1 MSALSRLIAPEPPDN
16 ALRFAGAGGH
26 VESYFFRAND
36 PARPRAFWLKQT
48 ILAPLDGQPVAESW
62 FIWFD
67 GEKNRTIAQRA
78 TQPFEQAHFVGS
90 GETSIHLETSAITV
104 ELAPEG
110 SARGQLDAP
119 EGRVAFD
126 VRWRPSP
133 SPIAKPLS
141 IFPLKL
147 LRTGPFPKSKLLTP
161 LPAIDFSGRLELPG
175 ETVDFSGWPGMQGHN
190 WGKEHAFEYA
200 WGQCL
205 FPKDDAM
212 VEGFTG
218 RVRVAG
224 RTTPRISAMVVRR
237 GGRTYRFDTIFD
249 TWRQQASVDLDR
261 WSLTL
266 RGGDG
271 EATLTMDAAKRPMI
285 CLGYG
290 NPNGEPSYCFNSK
303 LATVDLT
310 VRPSDGAQFTCHS
323 PHGGA
328 LEFLR
333 REKDPRFPRVV

>member
-1 MSALSRLIAPEPPDN
+1 MSILSALIERERPDN
-16 ALRFAGAGGH
+16 ALRFDGRRGH

-36 PARPRAFWLKQT
+36 PSRPRAFWLKQT
-48 ILAPLDGQPVAESW
+48 ILAPIDGPAVAESW

-67 GEKNRTIAQRA
+67 SDKHRTIAQRSSQSYS
-78 TQPFEQAHFVGS
+78 TAHFGGFGDPS
-90 GETSIHLETSAITV
+90 MHIETSAITV

-110 SARGQLDAP
+110 AARGALDAP
-119 EGRVAFD
+119 EGRVGFD
-126 VRWRPSP
+126 VRWRASG
-133 SPIAKPLS
+133 SAIARPLS

-147 LRTGPFPKSKLLTP
+147 LRTGPFPRSKLLTP
-161 LPAIDFSGRLELPG
+161 MPALEFSGLVELPD
-175 ETVDFSGWPGMQGHN
+175 ERVDVSGWTGMQGHN

-205 FPKDDAM
+205 FAQDDAM

-224 RTTPRISAMVVRR
+224 RSTPRMSAMVVRR
-237 GGRTYRFDTIFD
+237 GARTYRFDTIFD
-249 TWRQQASVDLDR
+249 AWRQHAEVDLDR

-266 RGGDG
+266 RSGDG
-271 EATLTMDAAKRPMI
+271 EATLTMNAADRPMI

-290 NPNGEPSYCFNSK
+290 NPDGAQSYCFNSK
-303 LATVDLT
+303 LAEVELV
-310 VRPSDGAQFTCHS
+310 VRPSDGAQFICRS

-333 REKDPRFPRVV
+333 REPDPRFPRVV